1 MLFAKGLAIG
11 GNFDV
16 EIDESKVN
24 TLAIQGPKSQKLMEK
39 VFGKK
44 ITELKFF
51 NFDYY
56 NFQGVKHMVSRT
68 GFSKQTGYEIH
79 IENIESGLK
88 LYDHLFDSGKE
99 FNVKPGCPNIIER
112 IESGLLSYGND
123 MDNQN
128 NPYECGFDKYVSL
141 DSNIDFLGKNS
152 LKKIKAEGVKRKLMG
167 VKIDINEI
175 NLTKEETLY
184 NEKEKEIGF
193 LRSAIFSPT
202 FNKVIGIA
210 IINKPYFKESQ
221 IFKININGKTSV
233 GKVCNLPFV

>member
-56 NFQGVKHMVSRT
+56 NFQKVKHMVSRT

-128 NPYECGFDKYVSL
+128 NP
-141 DSNIDFLGKNS
+141 
-152 LKKIKAEGVKRKLMG
+152 
-167 VKIDINEI
+167 
-175 NLTKEETLY
+175 
-184 NEKEKEIGF
+184 
-193 LRSAIFSPT
+193 
-202 FNKVIGIA
+202 
-210 IINKPYFKESQ
+210 
-221 IFKININGKTSV
+221 
-233 GKVCNLPFV
+233 